1 MTYRIN
7 FERYANT
14 FCLPKEIADDGIAS
28 IDGAT
33 LKVALLIFRNAGKNY
48 SINLLSNLLSLPESK
63 IEDAVSYWIERGVL
77 LADPQGQPEP
87 EPPSEPLPAHIL
99 PSGKSTSPPQR
110 PVSGELSFLLECLE
124 NLLNR
129 PITSTEYKSVVH
141 ILEYIRLPAD
151 VVIMAAEYS
160 ISIQKFSARNLEKL
174 CAAWSDNGITTH
186 ERAEQY
192 LSHLKVARQN
202 EEQIKQLFGI
212 QNRSLI
218 DSEREQIARW
228 FGEYHFD
235 ADVIKLAYERTIT
248 SINKLS
254 FPYINK
260 ILGSWYEKGYTNL
273 DSILTNEGIRKPQGN
288 ASYDLD
294 ELEEYWKNN
303 VPKLES

>member
-14 FCLPKEIADDGIAS
+14 FCLPREIADEGIAT

-48 SINLLSNLLSLPESK
+48 SISLLSSLLSLPESK
-63 IEDAVSYWIERGVL
+63 IEEAVSYWIERGLL
-77 LADPQGQPEP
+77 LAESGQQKEQ
-87 EPPSEPLPAHIL
+87 PAAQIL
-99 PSGKSTSPPQR
+99 PEGKPAAVSPAPL

-124 NLLNR
+124 NLLGR
-129 PITSTEYKSVVH
+129 PVTSVEYKSVVH

-160 ISIQKFSARNLEKL
+160 ISIQKFSARSLEKL
-174 CAAWSDNGITTH
+174 CAAWSDSGITTH

-192 LSHLKVARQN
+192 LSRLKTARQN

-218 DSEREQIARW
+218 DSEKEQIARW
-228 FGEYHFD
+228 FGEFGFQTEI
-235 ADVIKLAYERTIT
+235 IKLAYERTIT
-248 SINKLS
+248 AINKLS

-260 ILGSWYEKGYTNL
+260 ILQSWHEKGYSTL
-273 DSILTNEGIRKPQGN
+273 DAVLTNEGIRKQQGS
-288 ASYDLD
+288 ASYDID

-303 VPKLES
+303 VPKL